1 MPSKKSNAGNINAT
15 KKSLEGKT
23 NINSDI
29 KINKLTF
36 DEPNRTEFY
45 CYACGKNYKKQ
56 DGNFCK
62 SLSPLFASNN
72 GFVHICKKC
81 TDKYYYNLVDL
92 FSGNEEKAMDRMCQ
106 LFDWYYSDE
115 IFAATRKISAD
126 RSRVCA
132 YPAKANLPQYNA
144 RDKGY
149 IDTIK
154 DRECVTL
161 DTTDDIEEA
170 RNNGELKVAKKTIS
184 FFGLGYTAEQYR
196 FLQDQ
201 YDDWTHRH
209 ECRTKSQEEVFKNLC
224 IAQLNIQ
231 IAQQTGGKVKDAM
244 DSFQNLLG
252 TANLKPCQT
261 NENALADQN
270 TFGTLIK
277 KWENEKPISE
287 PDPEWK
293 DVDGIVRY
301 IHIYF
306 LGHLCKMMGIKNSYS
321 RMYDEEMEKYHVEK
335 PEYEGD
341 DEALFDAVFSPK
353 SNEDDNDGS

>member
-1 MPSKKSNAGNINAT
+1 MAKRSNAGNVKAT
-15 KKSLEGKT
+15 KKASEGKT
-23 NINSDI
+23 VFDKNV
-29 KINKLTF
+29 KIEKLRA
-36 DEPNRTEFY
+36 DEDTQREYY
-45 CYACGKNYKKQ
+45 CCACGKTYKKQ
-56 DGNFCK
+56 DSNFCK

-201 YDDWTHRH
+201 YDD
-209 ECRTKSQEEVFKNLC
+209 
-224 IAQLNIQ
+224 
-231 IAQQTGGKVKDAM
+231 
-244 DSFQNLLG
+244 
-252 TANLKPCQT
+252 
-261 NENALADQN
+261 
-270 TFGTLIK
+270 
-277 KWENEKPISE
+277 
-287 PDPEWK
+287 
-293 DVDGIVRY
+293 
-301 IHIYF
+301 
-306 LGHLCKMMGIKNSYS
+306 
-321 RMYDEEMEKYHVEK
+321 
-335 PEYEGD
+335 
-341 DEALFDAVFSPK
+341 
-353 SNEDDNDGS
+353 